1 MLLYPRLPSIRKFET
16 NLKKIKFPLSFRI
29 CLSEQDDNSASY
41 KKLGYAD
48 DFDFFFGKSRYN
60 NSLFG
65 WNGHTKDGG
74 TIESTEG
81 QYYLLIVFGEF
92 HIKIFNNHTQGC
104 I

>member
-1 MLLYPRLPSIRKFET
+1 M
-16 NLKKIKFPLSFRI
+16 SFRI

-92 HIKIFNNHTQGC
+92 HIKDVYNRKQRCEYFIIFKLPHIISSAIT
-104 I
+104 